1 MDERIMELESRVAI
15 QDRTISDL
23 DEVVRQFS
31 ERVEVLER
39 RLSELVEEH
48 RTGRDNVGPHDDPP
62 PHY

>member
-23 DEVVRQFS
+23 DEVVRLFS
-31 ERVEVLER
+31 ERVEGLER
-39 RLSELVEEH
+39 RLSELVEEL
-48 RTGRDNVGPHDDPP
+48 RTGRGEVGPHDERP